1 MRPDDNPPQ
10 HPREDNEVARAIDE
24 LAAPLT
30 AIHGYAQLLQ
40 RRVRA
45 GRTISDE
52 NLLITLG
59 RIERAART
67 MEARLR
73 QLEDDTARREK

>member
-1 MRPDDNPPQ
+1 MRPEGNPPQ
-10 HPREDNEVARAIDE
+10 HPREDNEVTRAIDE

-30 AIHGYAQLLQ
+30 TIHGYAQLLQ

-45 GRTISDE
+45 GRTVSDE
-52 NLLITLG
+52 NLLTTLG

-67 MEARLR
+67 MEERLR
-73 QLEDDTARREK
+73 QLEEDTAHREK

>member
-1 MRPDDNPPQ
+1 MRSDGNPPQ
-10 HPREDNEVARAIDE
+10 HPREDNEVARAVDE

-45 GRTISDE
+45 GRTISDD
-52 NLLITLG
+52 NLLMTLG
-59 RIERAART
+59 RIERAARS